1 MTMDTSSNTL
11 DIVGLCGSLRAGS
24 LNGMALRL
32 AGECMPQGMA
42 LEVVEWSQV
51 PPFNADVLEQQG
63 VPAPVQRIR
72 DRIARADGVVIATP
86 EYNFSLPGMLKNLI
100 DWLSRGADQLMAH
113 KPVAILSAAT
123 GPLGGARVQYDL
135 RRVLLFVN
143 ATVLVKPE
151 VFIGN
156 AQSKFTS
163 EGQCD
168 DEATRQFVA
177 AQMVAFGRWIA
188 QARAMQA
195 G

>member
-24 LNGMALRL
+24 LNGLALRL

-100 DWLSRGADQLMAH
+100 DWLSRGADQPMAH